1 MKKITLLFVA
11 LVVGITSFAQI
22 TVTHNL
28 DNVATNDILCTSPD
42 TVADNIVWSEYDLVN
57 DYGVTMDFE
66 VTEVSIQI
74 STGGTNGI
82 PGPPEPVIEVLIFS
96 NDGAFPGG
104 TQTLQGSALHT
115 VTAADLDT
123 DVVIA
128 VSAIIPFGE
137 NLLYS
142 INVPDHNPELG
153 AFRFG
158 INDPASG
165 KDSWIQSVACSLP
178 TPGTLTALGFPS
190 VYIMSATGDEI
201 LGVDDVLADAASI
214 YPNPTNDVLNVDLP
228 SNVEVLSANLYDIL
242 GKDTNLRLIDG
253 TINTSNLARGVY
265 ILNLRTDS
273 GSLTQKIVKQ

>member
-11 LVVGITSFAQI
+11 LLVGFASFAQI
-22 TVTHNL
+22 TVMHQL
-28 DNVATNDILCTSPD
+28 DNVATNDILCTSVD
-42 TVADNIVWSEYDLVN
+42 TVADNEVYSEYDLVN

-66 VTEVSIQI
+66 VTEVMIQI
-74 STGGTNGI
+74 NTGGTNGI
-82 PGPPEPVIEVLIFS
+82 PGPPEPTITVQIWS
-96 NDGAFPGG
+96 NDGVFPAGNL
-104 TQTLQGSALHT
+104 TLQGSASHT

-123 DVVIA
+123 DVVIP

-137 NLLYS
+137 NLVYQ
-142 INVPDHNPELG
+142 IVVPDHNPNLG

-158 INDPASG
+158 INDPMNG
-165 KDSWIQSVACSLP
+165 KDSWIQSIACGLN

-190 VYIMSATGDEI
+190 VYIMSATGEEV

-214 YPNPTNDVLNVDLP
+214 YPNPANDVLNVDLP
-228 SNVEVLSANLYDIL
+228 SNVEVISANLYDIL

-265 ILNLRTDS
+265 ILNINTDL